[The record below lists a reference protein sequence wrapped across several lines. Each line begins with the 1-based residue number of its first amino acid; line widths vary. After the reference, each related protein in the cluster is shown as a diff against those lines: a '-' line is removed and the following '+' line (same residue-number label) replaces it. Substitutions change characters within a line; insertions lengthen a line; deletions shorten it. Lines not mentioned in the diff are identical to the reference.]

1 MSNFGAFDL
10 SSLNKKQPPAPS
22 GTVLAGWLV
31 KANEQVLRQYVAL
44 SESTPVLMLIS
55 GSDQASENMRPL
67 VEKAIASAAG
77 RLAGI
82 EIDLA
87 ANPELAQAVGIT
99 QAPALIAILGGQ
111 PAPIFQGEVSKD
123 QLLGALS
130 QVLQLATQNNLTGTV
145 SVSGQ
150 AAEASTEP
158 ALPPLSPEHL
168 AAIAAIEAGDLPT
181 AKTIYEKISI
191 ANANDQE
198 ARAGLSQVE
207 LMIRMAEPKPTD
219 PLGSAFRTADEL
231 LVQGSSSE
239 AFATLLDLFAKDFE
253 NRDAIKDRLLA
264 LFTLVGQSEQ
274 SVVDARRRLASLMF

>member
-10 SSLNKKQPPAPS
+10 SSLNKKQQPAPS

-145 SVSGQ
+145 SVAAQ
-150 AAEASTEP
+150 ASEASTEP

-181 AKTIYEKISI
+181 AKTIYEQISI

-198 ARAGLSQVE
+198 ARAGLAQVE
-207 LMIRMAEPKPTD
+207 LMIRMAEPKPAD
-219 PLGSAFRTADEL
+219 PLGAAFRSADEL
-231 LVQGSSSE
+231 LVQGSSTE